1 MKIEKLSAEHIRAV
15 LRSQEQRIKDI
26 LDSIEL
32 NDAGAETVVDQIRL
46 VEDSLR
52 RVRLAAA

>member
-1 MKIEKLSAEHIRAV
+1 MKIEKLSADHIRAV

-26 LDSIEL
+26 LDAIEMD
-32 NDAGAETVVDQIRL
+32 DAGAETLVDQIRL